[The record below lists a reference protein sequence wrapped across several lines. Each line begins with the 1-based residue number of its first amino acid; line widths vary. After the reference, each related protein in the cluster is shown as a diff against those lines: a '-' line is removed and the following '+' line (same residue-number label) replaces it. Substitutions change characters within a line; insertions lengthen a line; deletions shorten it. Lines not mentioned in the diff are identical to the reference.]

1 MATPQETKNFLNQ
14 ARQSGPSA
22 YNRFSD
28 DVLYSFLKS
37 KNQIPD
43 NAIWEEKEKSFDNS
57 KIISQRPQQDLGFFA
72 KSADWFINQDSYDWM
87 KEGYNRSLTGMTEQL
102 IKGEQR
108 YDVESED
115 FTVLQD
121 IGASLISFLM
131 PLDILSMGVGAK
143 AGSIAA
149 GKFIK
154 SGLIGNA
161 SKEAS
166 KITAGRVLS
175 DKSVQAIINSSA
187 VSKGLVGAVQQAPAL
202 ALYEGAIGGVQA
214 KLNGEDAFPAIAKG
228 VFHGGV
234 MGALTGSIGGGMG
247 AKQASIMAQTKG
259 NPIGLDKIRAYGIYG
274 MPGQIAAESSIF
286 SASELGH
293 MLSSGED
300 LDANAILSTFAR
312 NVGLFGSMKVLH
324 KGFSNTLKKGEAFID
339 EVDKASK
346 KKRAKEKE
354 ALEKT
359 QQTVAEKSDGAR
371 NEQLEITISKLD
383 ADTKL
388 ASEEFAGL
396 RARLRRYSD
405 MFDKNDRNKFENNPA
420 TIKELLNDLE
430 GLSQNLKKKSN
441 KNSNDLQLQAD
452 VDEAAALMRDKF
464 KDYINGTAEPKTATK
479 PVAKKIKVNEADD
492 LVQKIAAERN
502 VSATEVMNDPSLQI
516 INPNTGEPLIV
527 NKKPRMDVDKLKSTY
542 QSILDTKPDNPA
554 SKLAKAKSEL
564 DLNKIKELPDF
575 KRKIV
580 KEKKT
585 INEYIESQN
594 LNRDNLDEL
603 YIGFS
608 EFFRK
613 RKGVQPSDFKII
625 TDYAKFLDKKGLK
638 LSQASRQLTDDFVA
652 MLEKKGIATS
662 KNQKSKVN
670 NTLSRFYGTGGK
682 SNKIPDGFAYSYM
695 GTATETPSISQL
707 GIDRGGTRAKPEKIA
722 LVEPKDYGLIRKQ
735 KKDLIDKGEN
745 LKVKGSQ
752 EISPET
758 YDAATE
764 ILYNF
769 GARGKDALNR
779 LFIENIDFKK
789 GIIREWSTGAGQ
801 KGKAGPRIDLNIG
814 KVLPELF
821 EQMKKIK
828 GDRTSGNLFVDVKG
842 KNVTGETINALNAK
856 NLPKGVNLRGKKG
869 KLTVADYR
877 KMVTTDALN
886 IGGDVLRDFVDQ
898 NLIGHTLKMKQRY
911 TILEKN
917 KLWKQFI
924 EGRKKLEVTP
934 KKPAKKK
941 VTKRQ
946 VEKLNERIEATQQQ
960 VKAQKEIFESIPAY
974 KNIEIKLNQKL
985 GKYKGDRVLGQIKGH
1000 TIKISSGKVRPDT
1013 LPHEIS
1019 HYVVDV
1025 LKKFGTAL
1033 DKKLINRGV
1042 KMFGDEEKLVQSIG
1056 EYTLGRMTNKTLIS
1070 KAKSFIK
1077 TFNARLKTM
1086 LNLETKED
1094 VAYLLSRK
1102 VAKGKVPTNV
1112 KVKNYVDGLKAN
1124 YQTDPSKV
1132 SSFWVNEVKNVET
1145 DILKKKSRLGLKEA
1159 DINAIRGEF
1168 GIPNKGVGGWLKD
1181 GSVPLG
1187 KLEGYRDKLFELK
1200 FKNKNKKEILD
1211 DINTDYGIDSDTAA
1225 GIAKA
1230 FGQVDGDIYKLIPE
1244 NRVRYET
1251 FVKNNYKKT
1260 ERVTSAD
1267 ALMGIEGEITFRQK
1281 LINGFLP
1288 VYEVLRKS
1296 KLGKIADSMFAWE
1309 TSFNTRRGR
1318 GKEMIDNMSEVL
1330 RPKYGKDERIMWGLF
1345 DRKRAEKRLKD
1356 SGYKLD
1362 KKTNKYVLDKNYKKP
1377 SWWQDSKHGVTK
1389 KEIDFVESMLFD
1401 KKSPEYK
1408 AKEIW
1413 KEFREETWMK
1423 FKEAGKKNLNPK
1435 EYENFLE
1442 EFNEKFV
1449 EGYFSRVA
1457 TKEFMK
1463 YGLTSDAVEKVI
1475 MQKVRAKAT
1484 AKARKEASQKH
1495 KMGTKEY
1502 ENLYKKLT
1510 EKYEI
1515 EFEPEL
1521 FRTHFYQMNKE
1532 NTRVRNKFLLERGP
1546 LMPEFIEVS
1555 VNGKSKV
1562 IRVYEHTKRKSAD
1575 AYVEATAKSIST
1587 SRHFPEFTDIGGKF
1601 GTGSNYDLL
1610 ARLSAKDSYMA
1621 AYGLKAIQRLIGAE
1635 KVEPLGTALPN
1646 FFAGVAHTSAAIGLS
1661 SPTSGIKNIL
1671 IGMPRNIA
1679 TYGAINTARG
1689 VASLFSAQVWRDA
1702 KRKGILNYAPDTLE
1716 LGKTPGSIMEKLF
1729 RFNAM
1734 TVTENMNRIVAAEAG
1749 KMYFQTKLN
1758 VLRNKPGMFGNFKKK
1773 EARRMMKDVWQVP
1786 EKDRIFLET
1795 GDILSV
1801 EGNARLKKIFNHI
1814 EQMSHFST
1822 QGGTSAARLPLWS
1835 SSAIAKPFTLFQRM
1849 AYATTYDSA
1858 KNYFMPAIK
1867 NKNFAP
1873 LAKAALSHYVTGMAL
1888 YGMYKWLFKTEPPSS
1903 AGSELDKASMYLWRS
1918 EFLGLFGE
1926 AISPYEGA
1934 DRGLFQSYTNPV
1946 IKRNLEAAG
1955 KNFYKWYSGDQS
1967 LGKFLDNTAL
1977 ETIVLYNQYDTM
1989 KKGMLSKEYTD
2000 ARKINNYERQFYID
2014 RRGEFK
2020 MSSQQEFSRRQVY
2033 YKDLKEAIYVGNE
2046 EQIAKSYYAAYNYII
2061 TEQERME
2068 GKTTMAYKHKKARQ
2082 AISRSISAMEP
2093 GNLSAETPDGVIL
2106 SKKADFMMFIKE
2118 KFGNKGMFEFR
2129 KSVRDYKKL
2138 KSKYDRIISKRKY
2151 FDKYSVYAP
2160 SKLK

>member
-1 MATPQETKNFLNQ
+1 M
-14 ARQSGPSA
+14 GP
-22 YNRFSD
+22 D
-28 DVLYSFLKS
+28 
-37 KNQIPD
+37 
-43 NAIWEEKEKSFDNS
+43 
-57 KIISQRPQQDLGFFA
+57 
-72 KSADWFINQDSYDWM
+72 
-87 KEGYNRSLTGMTEQL
+87 
-102 IKGEQR
+102 
-108 YDVESED
+108 
-115 FTVLQD
+115 
-121 IGASLISFLM
+121 
-131 PLDILSMGVGAK
+131 
-143 AGSIAA
+143 
-149 GKFIK
+149 GK
-154 SGLIGNA
+154 
-161 SKEAS
+161 
-166 KITAGRVLS
+166 V
-175 DKSVQAIINSSA
+175 
-187 VSKGLVGAVQQAPAL
+187 
-202 ALYEGAIGGVQA
+202 
-214 KLNGEDAFPAIAKG
+214 
-228 VFHGGV
+228 
-234 MGALTGSIGGGMG
+234 
-247 AKQASIMAQTKG
+247 
-259 NPIGLDKIRAYGIYG
+259 
-274 MPGQIAAESSIF
+274 
-286 SASELGH
+286 
-293 MLSSGED
+293 
-300 LDANAILSTFAR
+300 
-312 NVGLFGSMKVLH
+312 
-324 KGFSNTLKKGEAFID
+324 
-339 EVDKASK
+339 
-346 KKRAKEKE
+346 
-354 ALEKT
+354 
-359 QQTVAEKSDGAR
+359 
-371 NEQLEITISKLD
+371 
-383 ADTKL
+383 
-388 ASEEFAGL
+388 
-396 RARLRRYSD
+396 
-405 MFDKNDRNKFENNPA
+405 
-420 TIKELLNDLE
+420 
-430 GLSQNLKKKSN
+430 
-441 KNSNDLQLQAD
+441 
-452 VDEAAALMRDKF
+452 
-464 KDYINGTAEPKTATK
+464 
-479 PVAKKIKVNEADD
+479 
-492 LVQKIAAERN
+492 
-502 VSATEVMNDPSLQI
+502 
-516 INPNTGEPLIV
+516 
-527 NKKPRMDVDKLKSTY
+527 RMDVDKLKSTY
-542 QSILDTKPDNPA
+542 KSILDTKPDNPA

-564 DLNKIKELPDF
+564 NLNKIKELPDF

-594 LNRDNLDEL
+594 LSKDTLDEL

-613 RKGVQPSDFKII
+613 RKGAQPSGFKII
-625 TDYAKFLDKKGLK
+625 ADYAKFLDKKGFK
-638 LSQASRQLTDDFVA
+638 LSEASRQLTDDFVA
-652 MLEKKGIATS
+652 MLEKKGLATT
-662 KNQKSKVN
+662 KNQKSKIN
-670 NTLSRFYGTGGK
+670 NTLSQFYGTGGQGG
-682 SNKIPDGFAYSYM
+682 KITDGFAYSYM
-695 GTATETPSISQL
+695 GTATETPSISQR

-745 LKVKGSQ
+745 LKEKGSQ
-752 EISPET
+752 EITPET

-769 GARGKDALNR
+769 GARGEDALNR

-801 KGKAGPRIDLNIG
+801 KGQAGPRINLKI
-814 KVLPELF
+814 KEVLPELF

-828 GDRTSGNLFVDVKG
+828 GNRTSGNLFVDIKG
-842 KNVTGETINALNAK
+842 KNLSGKTLNILNAK
-856 NLPKGVNLRGKKG
+856 NLPKGVNLRGRKG
-869 KLTVADYR
+869 KLTVSDYR
-877 KMVTTDALN
+877 KMVITDAFN

-898 NLIGHTLKMKQRY
+898 NLIGHALKMKQRY
-911 TILEKN
+911 TIADTN

-934 KKPAKKK
+934 KKPTKKK

-946 VEKLNERIEATQQQ
+946 VQKLNEKLEATKQQ
-960 VKAQKEIFESIPAY
+960 VAAQKEIFESMPAY
-974 KNIEIKLNQKL
+974 KNIEIELNQKL
-985 GKYKGDRVLGQIKGH
+985 GKFQGNRVLGQITGH
-1000 TIKISSGKVRPDT
+1000 TIKISSGKVKPDT

-1042 KMFGDEEKLVQSIG
+1042 KMFGDEEKLVQRIG

-1094 VAYLLSRK
+1094 VAYLISRK

-1112 KVKNYVDGLKAN
+1112 KVKNYVDKLKTN
-1124 YQTDPSKV
+1124 YQTEPSKV

-1145 DILKKKSRLGLKEA
+1145 NILKKKSRLGLNEA
-1159 DINAIRGEF
+1159 DINAFRGEF
-1168 GIPNKGVGGWLKD
+1168 GIPKKGVGGWLKD
-1181 GSVPLG
+1181 GSVPMG

-1200 FKNKNKKEILD
+1200 YKNKNKKEILD
-1211 DINTDYGIDSDTAA
+1211 DINVKYGIDDDTAT

-1230 FGQVDGDIYKLIPE
+1230 LGQIDGDIYKLTPE
-1244 NRVRYET
+1244 NKVKYET
-1251 FVKNNYKKT
+1251 IIKNNYKKT
-1260 ERVTSAD
+1260 ERVTHAD
-1267 ALMGIEGEITFRQK
+1267 SLMGMDGEITFREK
-1281 LINGFLP
+1281 LINGVLP
-1288 VYEVLRKS
+1288 VFEVLRKS

-1309 TSFNTRRGR
+1309 TSFNRRRGY

-1330 RPKYGKDERIMWGLF
+1330 KPKYGKDERIMWGLF

-1389 KEIDFVESMLFD
+1389 KDIDFVESMLFD
-1401 KKSPEYK
+1401 KNSPEYK

-1413 KEFREETWMK
+1413 KEFRKETWIK
-1423 FKEAGKKNLNPK
+1423 FQEAGKKNLNPK

-1463 YGLTSDAVEKVI
+1463 YGLTSDTVEKQI

-1495 KMGTKEY
+1495 KLGTKEY
-1502 ENLYKKLT
+1502 DNLYKKLT

-1521 FRTHFYQMNKE
+1521 FKTHFYQMNKE
-1532 NTRVRNKFLLERGP
+1532 NTRARNKFLLERGP
-1546 LMPEFIEVS
+1546 LMSEFMEVS

-1635 KVEPLGTALPN
+1635 KVEPLGTSLPN

-1679 TYGAINTARG
+1679 TYGALNTARG
-1689 VASLFSAQVWRDA
+1689 VASLFSAQVWKDA

-1758 VLRNKPGMFGNFKKK
+1758 VLRNKPGMFGNFQKK

-1786 EKDRIFLET
+1786 EKDRIFLEV

-1801 EGNARLKKIFNHI
+1801 EGNARLKKIYNHI

-1822 QGGTSAARLPLWS
+1822 QGGTSVARLPLWT

-1858 KNYFMPAIK
+1858 KNYFMPAFK
-1867 NKNFAP
+1867 NGNFAP
-1873 LAKAALSHYVTGMAL
+1873 MAKAALSHYVTGIGL
-1888 YGMYKWLFKTEPPSS
+1888 YGLYKWLFKTEPPSS

-1926 AISPYEGA
+1926 AISPYEGP
-1934 DRGLFQSYTNPV
+1934 DKGLFQSYSNPV

-1955 KNFYKWYSGDQS
+1955 ENFYKWYSGYQS
-1967 LGKFLDNTAL
+1967 LGKFINNTAL

-2020 MSSQQEFSRRQVY
+2020 MSSKQEFSRRQVY

-2046 EQIAKSYYAAYNYII
+2046 EKIAKAYYAAYNYII
-2061 TEQERME
+2061 TELERME
-2068 GKTTMAYKHKKARQ
+2068 GKTTVGYKHKKAKQ

-2093 GNLSAETPDGVIL
+2093 GNLSAETSKGIIL
-2106 SKKADFMMFIKE
+2106 SKKADFKLFIKE

-2129 KSVRDYKKL
+2129 NAVKDYKKL
-2138 KSKYDRIISKRKY
+2138 KSQYDKIISKRKY
-2151 FDKYSVYAP
+2151 FDKYSVYA
-2160 SKLK
+2160 SSNLK